1 MTDHV
6 TEHVV
11 MGYKLSSYSD
21 TLVFGIICQRV
32 EYKCEIDFLN
42 LFDMIHIGVIFTDV
56 HVLYL
61 LTIYLSLS
69 KIRLLCYEALCTLMR
84 SLKEALVLH

>member
-1 MTDHV
+1 MEIIEQERRLIYIGAAGENVNLLQISLNMTDHV

-61 LTIYLSLS
+61 LTIY
-69 KIRLLCYEALCTLMR
+69 
-84 SLKEALVLH
+84 